1 MALPPDV
8 SVSRKQSVHMKKSR
22 ATDASV
28 GIAASFC
35 TGEAYQVHVYNFS
48 WR

>member
-1 MALPPDV
+1 MVLPPDV
-8 SVSRKQSVHMKKSR
+8 SVSRKQSVRMKKSR

-35 TGEAYQVHVYNFS
+35 TDETYQAACL
-48 WR
+48 